1 MNGGSASWAFA
12 LKEAYRPFLRGLS
25 IDNCNASPRTCHLE
39 RALRLLELAEDALR
53 RERKGRESTKNADS
67 GKASGKAPGK
77 DSDETAPPLLTLGP
91 NNDHSNGEGGRVM
104 EQEEEGRP
112 GGGGWGQSEARGSS
126 RKEQQVQMEQMQ
138 MKQQQQQRLER
149 PGSSSPYIAIVLM
162 QPDLVLLPA
171 GPSLV
176 AGLMRDH
183 AASFKWPC
191 KQPVG

>member
-1 MNGGSASWAFA
+1 
-12 LKEAYRPFLRGLS
+12 
-25 IDNCNASPRTCHLE
+25 
-39 RALRLLELAEDALR
+39 
-53 RERKGRESTKNADS
+53 
-67 GKASGKAPGK
+67 
-77 DSDETAPPLLTLGP
+77 
-91 NNDHSNGEGGRVM
+91 M

-126 RKEQQVQMEQMQ
+126 RKEQQVQMEQVQ
-138 MKQQQQQRLER
+138 MKQQQQQQRLER